1 MKKQDFRAPTQE
13 DAHGSLCA
21 PSLRACSISRRGR
34 LTGRKIV
41 ALRRVDAITT
51 SWLTWEAQGEEGSIK
66 VWTRERGWQAETQP
80 RASYSHQRS
89 DAGWNV
95 RWTDHQSD

>member
-1 MKKQDFRAPTQE
+1 M
-13 DAHGSLCA
+13 
-21 PSLRACSISRRGR
+21 
-34 LTGRKIV
+34 TGRKIV